1 MRHFLHFLTLSGLVV
16 AATLPT
22 AVDARRLGVA
32 ATDDAGVIADLVHTL
47 ENESE
52 EVVLIGTIEEDAAL
66 RQATE
71 VVTGPSAQVEMIDEL
86 GSRLARDLRGLQL
99 PKGTVAVLS
108 FDNDAGP
115 DNTPFVNG
123 LPQILLTSLH
133 QYPELT
139 LVESHE
145 VERGRVALL
154 SASPLDEA
162 TNAVELGRWLD
173 ADATIG
179 GTFAEDLRVSVELV
193 ATATGRAL
201 GTFERQGTRLEI
213 PRMSEELAV
222 ELTAATTRHRG
233 TRHTVAVL
241 PFQNHG
247 EAEYDAFVNGLADM
261 LTTSLGQ
268 TARLVVTE
276 RVQIETA
283 MRNFNLEMSGPI
295 DPQTAVQVGAWLGAD
310 AVVLGSFLRFGDVYR
325 IDARMIDAETG
336 EVLAA
341 DSESGAENAVMGMV
355 DELGAALVARF
366 QERIPTDARGTGSL
380 EVQFRMTK
388 AEMGERPSYFHL
400 CKLYVDGK
408 YMDTSPL
415 VNRLDHWVTLFSRSL
430 RSGTHRV
437 QLVHG
442 FADGRQWD
450 GPMPLQPNSFDI
462 RIEQG
467 ATTTV
472 RYTFEVGW
480 FKDSYHYDSTWER
493 APWTADGS

>member
-1 MRHFLHFLTLSGLVV
+1 
-16 AATLPT
+16 
-22 AVDARRLGVA
+22 
-32 ATDDAGVIADLVHTL
+32 
-47 ENESE
+47 
-52 EVVLIGTIEEDAAL
+52 
-66 RQATE
+66 
-71 VVTGPSAQVEMIDEL
+71 
-86 GSRLARDLRGLQL
+86 
-99 PKGTVAVLS
+99 
-108 FDNDAGP
+108 
-115 DNTPFVNG
+115 
-123 LPQILLTSLH
+123 
-133 QYPELT
+133 
-139 LVESHE
+139 
-145 VERGRVALL
+145 
-154 SASPLDEA
+154 
-162 TNAVELGRWLD
+162 
-173 ADATIG
+173 
-179 GTFAEDLRVSVELV
+179 
-193 ATATGRAL
+193 
-201 GTFERQGTRLEI
+201 
-213 PRMSEELAV
+213 
-222 ELTAATTRHRG
+222 
-233 TRHTVAVL
+233 
-241 PFQNHG
+241 
-247 EAEYDAFVNGLADM
+247 M

-295 DPQTAVQVGAWLGAD
+295 DPKTAVQVGAWLGAD
-310 AVVLGSFLRFGDVYR
+310 AVVLGSFLRFGDVYA

-336 EVLAA
+336 EILAA

-355 DELGAALVARF
+355 DDLGAALVARF
-366 QERIPTDARGTGSL
+366 QERLPTDASGTGSL

-388 AEMGERPSYFHL
+388 AEIGERPSYFHL

-415 VNRLDHWVTLFSRSL
+415 VNRLDHWATLFSRSL

-480 FKDSYHYDSTWER
+480 FKDSYHYDS
-493 APWTADGS
+493 

>member
-162 TNAVELGRWLD
+162 TNAVELGRWKARD
-173 ADATIG
+173 
-179 GTFAEDLRVSVELV
+179 
-193 ATATGRAL
+193 
-201 GTFERQGTRLEI
+201 
-213 PRMSEELAV
+213 PR
-222 ELTAATTRHRG
+222 TK
-233 TRHTVAVL
+233 
-241 PFQNHG
+241 
-247 EAEYDAFVNGLADM
+247 
-261 LTTSLGQ
+261 
-268 TARLVVTE
+268 
-276 RVQIETA
+276 
-283 MRNFNLEMSGPI
+283 
-295 DPQTAVQVGAWLGAD
+295 
-310 AVVLGSFLRFGDVYR
+310 
-325 IDARMIDAETG
+325 
-336 EVLAA
+336 
-341 DSESGAENAVMGMV
+341 
-355 DELGAALVARF
+355 
-366 QERIPTDARGTGSL
+366 
-380 EVQFRMTK
+380 MTK
-388 AEMGERPSYFHL
+388 EYLAPASA
-400 CKLYVDGK
+400 
-408 YMDTSPL
+408 
-415 VNRLDHWVTLFSRSL
+415 LD
-430 RSGTHRV
+430 
-437 QLVHG
+437 
-442 FADGRQWD
+442 
-450 GPMPLQPNSFDI
+450 
-462 RIEQG
+462 
-467 ATTTV
+467 
-472 RYTFEVGW
+472 
-480 FKDSYHYDSTWER
+480 R
-493 APWTADGS
+493 ASHKKQS